1 MYKRILIAI
10 ALILTWPFFEIVL
23 TAPASAV
30 GKPTIVFIMD
40 ASGSMWGRV
49 GKNTKIDVA
58 RDVMKDLLIGL
69 PADTRVGL
77 MAYGHRRKGDCQ
89 DIEMIGLPGAGEKS
103 ELIKD
108 INILKPRGKT
118 PLAASLEQVGK
129 YVKDY
134 EQEATIVLVSDGL
147 ETCGGDPCRVAAE
160 LRRQGVKVII
170 HVVGF
175 DVSGEA
181 AEQLKCIA
189 EAGGGRYFQADTA
202 ESLAAALTTVSD
214 HVTKGSA
221 LPPPPPQPK
230 VEATKSKTKR
240 TKVLGPGAIELALA
254 PWVRMPPYYW
264 MVVDAETN
272 REAARSTGKVQNVRP
287 GTYQIVWRQYEHGAS
302 DVMLN
307 QVVTVKSGEKV
318 TVLLTTGIRI
328 TVPENVSPP
337 YSWKL
342 VDDAGEVAASF
353 AGNLDPQLVPPGTY
367 HLIWRQTE
375 HEHGDVDLGEL
386 TIDLGKLK
394 QVVLDFG
401 IIVTLPDWLKPPY
414 YYMLRDDHGHQIRMS
429 EVGTQ
434 LIPPGTYQ
442 LSWKQTE
449 HGFSEIKWGE
459 VRTPAKGFAEIAID
473 SGLIFVA
480 GDAPKPYR
488 IYVENTATGEW
499 AEMADSW
506 GPMPLPPGTYKVDMQ
521 DKQHGGSRV
530 TLVDELTIQKGELI
544 ELEL

>member
-1 MYKRILIAI
+1 MHKRILIVV
-10 ALILTWPFFEIVL
+10 ALILTWLFFEIVL
-23 TAPASAV
+23 TAPATAI

-49 GKNTKIDVA
+49 GKDTKIDAA
-58 RDVMKDLLIGL
+58 RGVMVNLLNSL

-77 MAYGHRRKGDCQ
+77 MAYGHRRKDDCQ
-89 DIEMIGLPGAGEKS
+89 DIEMIGLPGTGEKS

-108 INILKPRGKT
+108 INSLKPRGKT
-118 PLAASLEQVGK
+118 PLAASLEQAGK

-147 ETCGGDPCRVAAE
+147 ETCGGDPCRVAEE
-160 LRRQGVKVII
+160 LRRQGIKVII

-202 ESLAAALTTVSD
+202 ESLAAALTAVSD
-214 HVTKGSA
+214 HVSRGSA
-221 LPPPPPQPK
+221 LPEAPPQPK
-230 VEATKSKTKR
+230 VKATKAKTKR
-240 TKVLGPGAIELALA
+240 IKVLGPGTIELAPA
-254 PWVRMPPYYW
+254 PWVLMPPYYW
-264 MVVDAETN
+264 MVVDAETGS
-272 REAARSTGKVQNVRP
+272 EVARSTDKILRVKP
-287 GTYQIVWRQYEHGAS
+287 GIYELAWRQDEHGAG

-307 QVVTVKSGEKV
+307 EVVTVKSGEKI
-318 TVLLTTGIRI
+318 TVPLTTGIRI
-328 TVPENVSPP
+328 TVPENVPPP
-337 YSWKL
+337 YSWAL

-353 AGNLDPQLVPPGTY
+353 AGNVNPQLVPPGTY

-375 HEHGDVDLGEL
+375 HDHGDVDLSEFTVDPGQ
-386 TIDLGKLK
+386 LK
-394 QVVLDFG
+394 EVVLDFG
-401 IIVTLPDWLKPPY
+401 IVVTLPDWLKPPY
-414 YYMLRDDHGHQIRMS
+414 YYMLRDDHGHQIKMS

-473 SGLIFVA
+473 SGLIFLA

-499 AEMADSW
+499 AEMAESW

-530 TLVDELTIQKGELI
+530 TLVDELTIEKGQLI